1 LLPSGKEAYSYGVL
15 LYGGERR
22 RGLDL
27 EFGDCGDSEAERK
40 VGDVHCG
47 GAGSAGRLHLRGSES
62 ETWKEKRLNSKQDD
76 T

>member
-1 LLPSGKEAYSYGVL
+1 LFPGGKEECSYVVL

-27 EFGDCGDSEAERK
+27 EFDDCGDSEGEGK

-47 GAGSAGRLHLRGSES
+47 GEEGAGRLHLRDSES
-62 ETWKEKRLNSKQDD
+62 KTWKEKRLNNKRDG